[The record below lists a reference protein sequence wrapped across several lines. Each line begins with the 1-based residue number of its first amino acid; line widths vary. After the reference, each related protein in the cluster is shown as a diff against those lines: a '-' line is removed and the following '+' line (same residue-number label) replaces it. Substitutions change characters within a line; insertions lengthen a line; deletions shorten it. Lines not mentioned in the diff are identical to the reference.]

1 MSKKKPKK
9 SPYKRRARYREKPA
23 TEVKKVDKLEL
34 TKITCKYLPRI
45 DAIQVY
51 LDMTLNEVHLK
62 MLGNI
67 DPDHS
72 YDKGIRIFTKCPQP
86 WMTCTEVQLTREH
99 APGVFSA
106 LLAYCNTVGDLL
118 DNDVP
123 ENEIPSVSAYLG
135 GAKFSDSVIAELFE
149 KSISNQ

>member
-1 MSKKKPKK
+1 MAKKKPKK
-9 SPYKRRARYREKPA
+9 PTTKRRARYREKEA
-23 TEVKKVDKLEL
+23 TEVNKIDKLEF

-51 LDMTLNEVHLK
+51 LDMNLNGVHLK

-86 WMTCTEVQLTREH
+86 WMTCTEVQLTRSH

-123 ENEIPSVSAYLG
+123 GNEIPSVKAYLD
-135 GAKFSDSVIAELFE
+135 GAKFSDGLIPELFE
-149 KSISNQ
+149 KSLSA

>member
-1 MSKKKPKK
+1 MSKKKSKK
-9 SPYKRRARYREKPA
+9 PNTKRQTRYREKEA
-23 TEVKKVDKLEL
+23 TEVKKIDKLEF

-51 LDMTLNEVHLK
+51 LDMTLNGVHLK
-62 MLGNI
+62 MLGNV

-86 WMTCTEVQLTREH
+86 WMTCTEVQLTKAH

-118 DNDVP
+118 DNNVP
-123 ENEIPSVSAYLG
+123 ASEIPSVKAYLD
-135 GAKFSDSVIAELFE
+135 GAKFSDELIPELFE
-149 KSISNQ
+149 KSLSA